1 MAFGIYIHWP
11 YCTRICPYC
20 DFNVYRNRAV
30 DISLWRDVLTQD
42 LRWFAEQAGER
53 ALTSIYFG
61 GGTPSLM
68 SPALVASLIEQCKD
82 LWHPSDNIE
91 ITLEA
96 NPTDAEQARFRDF
109 RSAGIN
115 RLSLGI
121 QSFDD
126 TALQFLGRNHSSIEA
141 RAALDLSLRT
151 FERTTLDLIYA
162 RPEQSLGG
170 WQQELET
177 ALETGV
183 QHLSLYQLTAE
194 PDTAFQK
201 AVDRKAWALPDDP
214 VQADFYDLTQEVCE
228 NAGKP
233 AYEVSN
239 HAAPGDE
246 SRHNMLYW
254 TYQDYIGIGPGA
266 HGRLTKATG
275 KEAMTGTKKPGDYLT
290 MPPDAKFQTEPLQPE
305 DQATEYLLM
314 GLRLQS
320 GIEIERYEQMAG
332 KALPAAQVT
341 QLTDKDLLDLDE
353 RRCKITPAG
362 RKVLNQVVLQLL
374 SDDRSA
380 P

>member
-11 YCTRICPYC
+11 FCARICPYC
-20 DFNVYRNRAV
+20 DFNVYKNRAV
-30 DISLWRDVLTQD
+30 DISLWQEVLTQD
-42 LRWFAEQAGER
+42 LRWFADQTGER
-53 ALTSIYFG
+53 TLTSIYFG

-68 SPALVASLIEQCKD
+68 PPELVAALIEVCKE

-109 RSAGIN
+109 RSVGIN
-115 RLSLGI
+115 RLSLGL

-126 TALQFLGRNHSSIEA
+126 AALKFLGRNHSASEA
-141 RAALDLSLRT
+141 RAALDLSLKT
-151 FERTTLDLIYA
+151 FDRTTLDLIYA
-162 RPEQSLGG
+162 RPEQSLAD
-170 WQQELET
+170 WQQELT
-177 ALETGV
+177 SAIETGV
-183 QHLSLYQLTAE
+183 QHLSLYQLTVE

-201 AVDRKAWALPDDP
+201 AVDRKDWSLPDDP
-214 VQADFYDLTQEVCE
+214 LQADFYDLTQEICDA
-228 NAGKP
+228 AGKP

-266 HGRLTKATG
+266 HGRLTKSNRKDAVTATN
-275 KEAMTGTKKPGDYLT
+275 KPGDYLT
-290 MPPDAKFQTEPLQPE
+290 MLPEEKFETEALQPE
-305 DQATEYLLM
+305 DQAAEYLLM

-320 GIEIERYEQMAG
+320 GIEVERYEQLAE
-332 KALPAAQVT
+332 KSLPAGQVT
-341 QLTDKDLLDLDE
+341 QLINKGLLLHDGNRSKL
-353 RRCKITPAG
+353 TPSG

-374 SDDRSA
+374 SGSEDQS
-380 P
+380 

>member
-30 DISLWRDVLTQD
+30 DINLWRDALTQD
-42 LRWFAEQAGER
+42 LKWFADQTGER

-68 SPALVASLIEQCKD
+68 PPALVASLIEVCKE
-82 LWHPSDNIE
+82 LWHPSDDIE
-91 ITLEA
+91 INLEA

-126 TALQFLGRNHSSIEA
+126 KALQFLGRNHSAVEA

-162 RPEQSLGG
+162 RPEQSLAD

-183 QHLSLYQLTAE
+183 QHLSLYQLTVE

-201 AVDRKAWALPDDP
+201 AVDRKDWALPDDP
-214 VQADFYDLTQEVCE
+214 VQADFYDLTQEICDA
-228 NAGKP
+228 AGKP

-246 SRHNMLYW
+246 SHHNMLYW

-266 HGRLTKATG
+266 HGRLTKGTA
-275 KEAMTGTKKPGDYLT
+275 KEAITGTSKPGDYLA
-290 MPPDAKFQTEPLQPE
+290 MPPDAKFETEPLHSE

-314 GLRLQS
+314 GLRLNS
-320 GIEIERYEQMAG
+320 GIETGKYEQLAG
-332 KALPAAQVT
+332 KPLSQARVT
-341 QLTDKDLLDLDE
+341 QLADKGLLEHDT
-353 RRCKITPAG
+353 RRCNLTPAG

-374 SDDRSA
+374 SDDRPA
-380 P
+380 L